1 VNDVAVASKQPLA
14 TSTLLHSHAR
24 LSHATLTATLEM
36 SAVSA
41 TLARHR
47 VAPAASAAS
56 AARDAS
62 FRGRVVAHISGVP
75 PARGRASRSRPPR
88 APSRAPSSLSAYAD
102 DRRVLGD
109 VSATSQ
115 TTSESATS
123 SARRAADVPGADAFA
138 AHLASLTDPGE
149 LDKLVALLPPRLRDA
164 LREHPRRLA
173 LLEVVLDLGRAPIAR
188 FADGD
193 EQLVSDPLTYDDVDA
208 ALAGVGDVGGDNR
221 AGVNETL
228 HRVSVIRNRAG
239 NVVGLTARVGRAIEG
254 SADLVLDL
262 LRSGRSVLLLGR
274 PGVGKTTAIREIARV
289 LSVSRES
296 GGMAR
301 RVVIVD
307 TSNEIGGDGDIPHP
321 GIGAARRM
329 QVPRPDSQHHVLIEA
344 VQNHTPEVIVV
355 DEIGTELEAQAART
369 ISQRG
374 VQMIATAHGHT
385 LENLLKNPTLND
397 LVGGVAS
404 VTLGDDEAR
413 RRRVQKSVLEREG
426 PPTFGAAVEML
437 EIGRWR
443 VHLDVGVAVDTL
455 LAGYEPHVEIRSF
468 DERTGEVIARPWL
481 GDGVGAE
488 DSSGLFGS
496 GGWGSVTGPFGFGG
510 GGNLARGE
518 QGAVAV
524 ASPAFQS
531 YDRILGGWGDTGA
544 GPPPGASSGIVR
556 SKAGKAAEESSSGLA
571 AREVSEAAA
580 RRASAAGASRSGDT
594 GLDAPGARSSSD
606 ASSLDAFEDSRVFR
620 VYPHELDCDV
630 VEEVIESLGLSE
642 MCVLTSVLEE
652 ASAVLAVKARVK
664 GATWLRHAARAR
676 GMPIYALK
684 AEGIPQLARA
694 IQAMLG
700 LNAHSALAE
709 SSGASA
715 AAKGP
720 AGVRTPAGTLG
731 VSSLEGAGAER
742 DGLEGD
748 LPSFGPNVSSSA
760 GGGGARP
767 RPIPAEET
775 DALDEVRMAVEQLV
789 IPHQEPVELLP
800 RDARLLAMQKELIE
814 REYRLEHEECGEG
827 NARRIRILHTYVK
840 SA

>member
-1 VNDVAVASKQPLA
+1 MVNDVAVASKQPLA

-36 SAVSA
+36 SAASA

-115 TTSESATS
+115 TTSSATS

-594 GLDAPGARSSSD
+594 RDAPETRSSSD
-606 ASSLDAFEDSRVFR
+606 ASSGDAFEDSRVFR

-642 MCVLTSVLEE
+642 TCVLTSVLEE